1 MPLTPHMSPAA
12 IGWRVVMLRGR
23 PSASKRAPIAAS
35 VASGH
40 PSADED
46 ETVTIAPSGM
56 RRAASAAEITFGL
69 AMAVFTRSNRSGVS
83 APERA
88 AASAEIAT
96 LKDLI
101 PSSPVA
107 EGAPRPATASW
118 NKRTERA

>member
-12 IGWRVVMLRGR
+12 IGCSVVMLRGW

-35 VASGH
+35 IASGQ

-56 RRAASAAEITFGL
+56 RRAASAAEMTFGL
-69 AMAVFTRSNRSGVS
+69 AMAVLKRSGRWGFRRPS
-83 APERA
+83 APRPR
-88 AASAEIAT
+88 AEIAT
-96 LKDLI
+96 LKDLT

-107 EGAPRPATASW
+107 AGAPRPATAS
-118 NKRTERA
+118 